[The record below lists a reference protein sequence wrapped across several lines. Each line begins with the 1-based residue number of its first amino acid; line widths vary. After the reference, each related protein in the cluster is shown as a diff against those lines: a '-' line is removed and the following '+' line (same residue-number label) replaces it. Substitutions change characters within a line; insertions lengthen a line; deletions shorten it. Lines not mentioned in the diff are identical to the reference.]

1 MLAFPQDIKTPG
13 LKSKKELPCF
23 TRAEIKK
30 EPEVMKT
37 ENLHSILL
45 DLLYDVI
52 GSTLFSIGIYT
63 FAKSSGF
70 ATGGFSGLG
79 LILNYITGLPI
90 GIITFLLNIPVIIL
104 SYRMLGKRF
113 LVKSI
118 RTMIIQT
125 IILDMVLPKFPAY
138 TGNQLLA
145 SIFCGVFVGAGMVL
159 IFMRGSSTGGSDFL
173 VLSLRKLLPHM
184 SIGQFN
190 LLLDGV
196 VLALGGVV
204 YGNIDAMLYGLIST
218 YACAQVIDRVMYG
231 AGSGKL
237 AFIVTRD
244 GMETAGQISKVLG
257 RGSTLVKA
265 IGTFSG
271 APHDLLLCA
280 CSRNQI
286 FRVRS
291 LAHQVDRDALVMIS
305 EVDEVY
311 GEGFKPPPE
320 N

>member
-1 MLAFPQDIKTPG
+1 
-13 LKSKKELPCF
+13 
-23 TRAEIKK
+23 
-30 EPEVMKT
+30 MKT
-37 ENLHSILL
+37 EKLQSILL

-52 GSTLFSIGIYT
+52 GSILFSIGIYT